1 MPVDVRGKVVVV
13 TGGGQGIG
21 RALCERFAAAG
32 AATTVVADIDGESAR
47 QVAASIPG
55 GNTAVC
61 DVGRR
66 DQLDALID
74 RTEREFGPIG
84 LFCSNAAVFG
94 GGGSAG
100 LSDTSGETWDAAW
113 RVNVMAHVWAAA
125 RLVPAMTAR
134 GGGYFLQVLSAAGLI
149 TGPSGLSYT
158 VTKHAGVGFA
168 EWLVI
173 NHGRDGIGV
182 SCLCPTAVATPHFL
196 ASQAAAEGSDA
207 GIMRNIGLL
216 QTPEE
221 VADAAIEGLAREYF
235 LILPNPRVGRSFLH
249 KAEDYDRWLAHTRD
263 RVAGLKAANF
273 H

>member
-1 MPVDVRGKVVVV
+1 MNVRDKVVVV
-13 TGGGQGIG
+13 TGGGRGIG

-32 AATTVVADIDGESAR
+32 AATTVVADIDADPAR
-47 QVAASIPG
+47 TVAASIPG
-55 GNTAVC
+55 GMTAVC

-66 DQLDALID
+66 DQLEALID
-74 RTEREFGPIG
+74 RVEREAGPIG

-100 LSDTSGETWDAAW
+100 LSDTPGDTWDAAW

-125 RLVPAMTAR
+125 RLVPAMTGR

-149 TGPSGLSYT
+149 TGPSALSYT

-168 EWLVI
+168 EWLAI

-196 ASQAAAEGSDA
+196 AAQAASGDASGTNA
-207 GIMRNIGLL
+207 GIMRNIGLV

-221 VADAAIEGLAREYF
+221 VAEAALEGLGKEQF
-235 LILPNPRVGRSFLH
+235 LILPNPRVGTSFLH
-249 KAEDYDRWLAHTRD
+249 KAEDYDRWLAYTRD
-263 RVAGLKAANF
+263 RVAGLRS
-273 H
+273 

>member
-1 MPVDVRGKVVVV
+1 VDVRDKIVVV
-13 TGGGQGIG
+13 TGGAHGIG

-32 AATTVVADIDGESAR
+32 AAATVVADRDDFG
-47 QVAASIPG
+47 AAETAAAIPG
-55 GNTAVC
+55 GVAAVC
-61 DVGRR
+61 DVGCRE
-66 DQLDALID
+66 QLDGLID
-74 RTEREFGPIG
+74 RVERETGPIG

-100 LSDTSGETWDAAW
+100 LSDTPDDTWDSAW

-125 RLVPAMTAR
+125 RLVPPMRER

-196 ASQAAAEGSDA
+196 AAQAAAA
-207 GIMRNIGLL
+207 GPDTGTMRNIGLV
-216 QTPEE
+216 QTPEQ
-221 VADAAIEGLAREYF
+221 VAETTLEGLASEEF
-235 LILPNPRVGRSFLH
+235 LILPNPGVGRSFLH
-249 KAEDYDRWLAHTRD
+249 KAEDYDRWLAYTRD
-263 RVAGLKAANF
+263 RVAGLRA
-273 H
+273 

>member
-1 MPVDVRGKVVVV
+1 MDVRDKVVVV

-32 AATTVVADIDGESAR
+32 AAATVVADIDGAAAGE
-47 QVAASIPG
+47 VAAAIPG
-55 GNTAVC
+55 GVAAAC

-66 DQLDALID
+66 EQLDALID
-74 RTEREFGPIG
+74 RVEKEAGPIG

-100 LSDTSGETWDAAW
+100 LDDTSDQTWDAAW
-113 RVNVMAHVWAAA
+113 RVNVLAHVWAAA
-125 RLVPAMTAR
+125 RLVPAMRER

-168 EWLVI
+168 EWLAI

-196 ASQAAAEGSDA
+196 ASQAAAAAVGGDGA

-216 QTPEE
+216 QSPDE
-221 VADAAIEGLAREYF
+221 VAQITLDGLAREAF
-235 LILPNPRVGRSFLH
+235 LILPNPGVGRSFLH
-249 KAEDYDRWLAHTRD
+249 KAEDYDRWLAYTRD
-263 RVAGLKAANF
+263 RVAGLKS
-273 H
+273 

>member
-1 MPVDVRGKVVVV
+1 MDVRDKVVVV

-21 RALCERFAAAG
+21 RAQCERFAAAG
-32 AATTVVADIDGESAR
+32 AAATVVVDIDGDTAGE
-47 QVAASIPG
+47 AAAAIPG
-55 GNTAVC
+55 GVAAVC

-74 RTEREFGPIG
+74 RVERETGPIG

-100 LSDTSGETWDAAW
+100 LSGTSDETWDASW

-125 RLVPAMTAR
+125 RLVPPMRER

-173 NHGRDGIGV
+173 NHGTDGIGV

-196 ASQAAAEGSDA
+196 ASQAAAGGADA
-207 GIMRNIGLL
+207 GIMRNIGLV
-216 QTPEE
+216 QTPDE
-221 VADAAIEGLAREYF
+221 VAETALEGLAREEF
-235 LILPNPRVGRSFLH
+235 LILPNPGVGRSFLH
-249 KAEDYDRWLAHTRD
+249 KAEDYDRWLAYTRD
-263 RVAGLKAANF
+263 RVAGLKS
-273 H
+273 